1 MRVRV
6 FKVSGKDLFVLRN
19 GDYFIAS
26 FSWGMLLDKFLAR
39 KFKPMGSTLRMR
51 FGMTCQ

>member
-6 FKVSGKDLFVLRN
+6 FKVSGRDLFVLRN
-19 GDYFIAS
+19 GEHFIAS
-26 FSWGMLLDKFLAR
+26 FTWEKLLDKFRAR
-39 KFKPMGSTLRMR
+39 HFKPMGSTLRAR